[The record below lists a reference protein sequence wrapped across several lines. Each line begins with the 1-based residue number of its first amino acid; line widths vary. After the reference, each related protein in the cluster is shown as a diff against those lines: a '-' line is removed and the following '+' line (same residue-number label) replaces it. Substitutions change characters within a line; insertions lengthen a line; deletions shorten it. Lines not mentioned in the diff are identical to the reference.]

1 MDELPGEAKQMKIS
15 IRASLSVATAL
26 SVLFAS
32 GCDNAATTTSGHE
45 KPGQAEAAP
54 AAAAPQ
60 ADAAAGEGAV
70 IAKFGEDTFT
80 EADLRT
86 ELDRLNRR
94 SRQALDDPERLRQ
107 FVENHVLARLI
118 FREGERRGFADDA
131 EIERQVNDLK
141 RRLVI
146 QKVMQEH
153 QSAPVTDEEVQAYY
167 DAHPQEFT
175 TDRVKASHILV
186 KEEALAK
193 DLHAQL
199 SKDPAKFEDLAK
211 EHSID
216 RSNSSK
222 GGDLGFFGRGRMV
235 KEFEEAAFALGE
247 DGQISDPVQTRF
259 GYHIIKRTGR
269 EDGKPKPFD
278 EVKNQ
283 IRIRLINDKR
293 REQTDQF
300 LAGLKKDANLS
311 IDEQA
316 IAKVDVVTEGEDDAA
331 EPEEPEMPHG
341 H

>member
-1 MDELPGEAKQMKIS
+1 MTITKRGRFGAAVLLWTVAAAGCENASTTPPAPSAKPAGEAQ
-15 IRASLSVATAL
+15 
-26 SVLFAS
+26 
-32 GCDNAATTTSGHE
+32 
-45 KPGQAEAAP
+45 AAP
-54 AAAAPQ
+54 AADAASV
-60 ADAAAGEGAV
+60 AAGEGAV
-70 IAKFGEDTFT
+70 IAKFGEDAFT
-80 EADLRT
+80 EADLRA

-118 FREGERRGFADDA
+118 YREGERRGFADDT
-131 EIERQVNDLK
+131 EIDRQVMDLK

-153 QSAPVTDEEVQAYY
+153 QSAPVTDEEVKAYY
-167 DAHPQEFT
+167 DGHPQEFT

-186 KEEALAK
+186 KDEALAK
-193 DLHAQL
+193 DLHAQIQ
-199 SKDPAKFEDLAK
+199 KDPSKFEELAK

-235 KEFEEAAFALGE
+235 KEFEDAAFALSE
-247 DGQISDPVQTRF
+247 DGQLSEPIQTRF
-259 GYHIIKRTGR
+259 GWHVIKRTGR
-269 EDGKPKPFD
+269 EDGQAKPFD

-300 LAGLKKDANLS
+300 LATLKKDANLS

-316 IAKVDVVTEGEDDAA
+316 LAKVDVVPEGGADAA
-331 EPEEPEMPHG
+331 EPEQPVAPAG